1 MRRDAECRRRIE
13 GAAVGCDRVERAN
26 VDCVLPCDADGFLVG
41 TVICPVHRGG
51 RESHLGTSEIGY
63 SLGVRRVLGAGSRSA
78 LPLRFSVVFEYG
90 GLIP

>member
-1 MRRDAECRRRIE
+1 
-13 GAAVGCDRVERAN
+13 VGCDRAERAN

-41 TVICPVHRGG
+41 TTIIGAVPRVICPVHRGG

>member
-13 GAAVGCDRVERAN
+13 GAAVGCDRAERAN
-26 VDCVLPCDADGFLVG
+26 VDCVLPCDGDGFLVG

-78 LPLRFSVVFEYG
+78 LPLRFSVVFEHG

>member
-1 MRRDAECRRRIE
+1 VALRQQLATLKRSVKRPQLRARDRAFWILLAEVFI
-13 GAAVGCDRVERAN
+13 
-26 VDCVLPCDADGFLVG
+26 G
-41 TVICPVHRGG
+41 TDSIGGG

-63 SLGVRRVLGAGSRSA
+63 SLGVRRVLSAGSRSA